1 VNAVSTE
8 LVEALARPEPPG
20 PTILDLPHHGI
31 HENVPGAQYYAKV
44 MGVASNS
51 ILTKFARAEVVY
63 HQWVTGQ
70 LPDESTKALDF
81 GVAVHMAVLEPDEFA
96 RRYAAEPDF
105 GYCVAHQ
112 GSGTTK
118 DQGAENKRRRDAWRA
133 EHAGAIRLDEA
144 DARAIAGMRES
155 LMRHPLVRTMVE
167 RGRRELTVRWEDPD
181 TEIVCKS
188 RLDTWLESISLIG
201 DLKSTV
207 DARPGPLARSVE
219 KYGYA
224 RQAAFYPQGVHAV
237 TGTHQRFAMVACE
250 KKPPYLSAV
259 YTLTPEALRIG
270 QHECRVLLRRFR
282 RCIDR
287 GVWRGLPEGITELAL
302 RPWYE
307 PEMDDEENEDL

>member
-1 VNAVSTE
+1 
-8 LVEALARPEPPG
+8 
-20 PTILDLPHHGI
+20 
-31 HENVPGAQYYAKV
+31 
-44 MGVASNS
+44 
-51 ILTKFARAEVVY
+51 
-63 HQWVTGQ
+63 
-70 LPDESTKALDF
+70 
-81 GVAVHMAVLEPDEFA
+81 
-96 RRYAAEPDF
+96 
-105 GYCVAHQ
+105 
-112 GSGTTK
+112 
-118 DQGAENKRRRDAWRA
+118 
-133 EHAGAIRLDEA
+133 
-144 DARAIAGMRES
+144 
-155 LMRHPLVRTMVE
+155 MRHPLVRTMVE